1 MGSRRIINMA
11 VISVSVPQELLSRID
26 DFTERHGYSGR
37 SELIRDA
44 SRSLIG
50 EFEDK
55 KLEDRELVGT
65 VTVIFEDTGVE
76 KQMIDLRH
84 KYEDIVKSNVH
95 SHIGD
100 NYCMELFILE
110 GSLDEIQNFVGNV
123 RSTRDVLTINY
134 SVNPIDDLA

>member
-1 MGSRRIINMA
+1 MA
-11 VISVSVPQELLSRID
+11 VISVSVPQELLNRID
-26 DFTERHGYSGR
+26 KFTERHGYSGR

-123 RSTRDVLTINY
+123 RSTRDVLSINY